1 MSPHMVCLLP
11 YLNSNAQVR
20 HLRITVPL
28 VAPLLDNLKYF
39 LPDDLPPP
47 SGDELRPLLRPRLT
61 SPHRDAALVQAG
73 SNPGAGGANAAVER
87 RGRPAPAAQHGT
99 DRQVAVSSE
108 RPGGQI
114 AALG

>member
-47 SGDELRPLLRPRLT
+47 SGDELRPLLGPGSRHRTATPRSSRL
-61 SPHRDAALVQAG
+61 AAIRAL
-73 SNPGAGGANAAVER
+73 AAPTLR
-87 RGRPAPAAQHGT
+87 
-99 DRQVAVSSE
+99 
-108 RPGGQI
+108 
-114 AALG
+114 